1 LKEKM
6 RSGAIAL
13 GGWLSLPDLS
23 VAEIMAGA
31 GFDWLMIDGEHGA
44 FDLGTLQQ
52 AFAGLRGTATVPLVR
67 VPWNDAVRIKQ
78 VLDIGGEGIML
89 PQVNSAAEA
98 RAAVAACKYPPEGIR
113 GFGPRR
119 ASDWG
124 RNIDAYVAGA
134 NDELLVIPQIESV
147 AAAKDIDAILDVPG
161 IDAICLGPN
170 DLSGSVGLLR
180 QVEHPTVANAIDHV
194 IARCKARG
202 VPACTG
208 ITLPPDRAL
217 AWAARGATFIFA
229 ADDADL
235 LASGAARAL
244 AAFSK

>member
-1 LKEKM
+1 M
-6 RSGAIAL
+6 RSGAITL

-23 VAEIMAGA
+23 VAEIMTGA

-52 AFAGLRGTATVPLVR
+52 AFAAFRGTATVPLVR
-67 VPWNDAVRIKQ
+67 VAWNDAVRIKQ

-89 PQVNSAAEA
+89 PQVNSADEA
-98 RAAVAACKYPPEGIR
+98 RAAVAACKYPPQGIR

-147 AAAKDIDAILDVPG
+147 SAAKDIDAILDVPG

-180 QVEHPTVANAIDHV
+180 QVEHPTVASAIEHV

-208 ITLPPDRAL
+208 ITLAADRAL

-229 ADDADL
+229 CDDADL

-244 AAFSK
+244 AALRRA